1 MSPFGLRRFPV
12 NGNAQMFVNN
22 FVNTLVVALFRFL
35 MVLLRKTIATI
46 NARNF

>member
-22 FVNTLVVALFRFL
+22 FVNTLVVALFHFQK
-35 MVLLRKTIATI
+35 VPLRKTIVTI